1 MQEKELWKN
10 TISCLETELSKAT
23 ISTFFA
29 GTELASFKGGHAKI
43 RCPNHLSANYL
54 KTRYA
59 DFIINTINTLSGSSC
74 SVSFEV
80 RKITPKKVHDL
91 GPIFKTK
98 EQSGLV
104 STYTFE
110 SFVVGL
116 SNQLAVSVAQA
127 VIEQPGNLHNPLFL
141 HSGVGL
147 GKTHLMHAIGN
158 AIKQQNQNTRVLY
171 SPAEQFTNEL
181 IKAIQSRRPT
191 SSFRK
196 RFRSVDVLLID
207 DIQFLAGREATQE
220 EFFNTF
226 NELYLSNKQVVLT
239 SDRHPSEI
247 QRLERRLVS
256 RFSGGM
262 ITDIQEPD
270 LDMRIEIIRRKAA
283 EKGATLQEEVLLALA
298 EQISGSIRQLEG
310 ILNQILTIASAQN
323 VTPTTELVSGILQNI
338 PQSKKFISPENI
350 VSTVC
355 EHFSTKPETVRS
367 KKRSR
372 DIVLPRQIIAYFL
385 RDLTQLSLQ
394 NIGEMLGGRD
404 HTTILHGLEKIEN
417 DLTESNFLKNQ
428 LEALR
433 VEILGKTS

>member
-23 ISTFFA
+23 ISAFFA
-29 GTELASFKGGHAKI
+29 GTELVSFKGDHAKI

-59 DFIINTINTLSGSSC
+59 DSIINTINTLSGNSC

-80 RKITPKKVHDL
+80 KKITPKKVQDL
-91 GPIFKTK
+91 GPIFKIK

-104 STYTFE
+104 TTYTFE

-127 VIEQPGNLHNPLFL
+127 VVEQPGNLHNPLFL
-141 HSGVGL
+141 YSGVGL

-158 AIKQQNQNTRVLY
+158 AIKQQKPNTRVMY
-171 SPAEQFTNEL
+171 SPAEQFTNEF
-181 IKAIQSRRPT
+181 IKSIQIRRPA

-226 NELYLSNKQVVLT
+226 NKLYLSGKQVILT

-247 QRLERRLVS
+247 QRLEQRLVS

-270 LDMRIEIIRRKAA
+270 LDMRIEILRRKAA

-310 ILNQILTIASAQN
+310 ILNQILTITSAQN

-338 PQSKKFISPENI
+338 PQSKKFVSPENI
-350 VSTVC
+350 ISTVC
-355 EHFSTKPETVRS
+355 EHFSTEPEAIRS

-372 DIVLPRQIIAYFL
+372 DVVFPRQIIAYFL
-385 RDLTQLSLQ
+385 RDLSQLSLQ
-394 NIGEMLGGRD
+394 NIGEILGGRD

-417 DLTESNFLKNQ
+417 DLTESSFLKNQ

-433 VEILGKTS
+433 VEILGKSS